1 MDWRWRSWN
10 ANPRSSKSSN
20 SIYHQ
25 IFNRGRHNNTANNN
39 RSASHKKVLIQTADY
54 NHHEYAIELLPWKY
68 DWPARIKG
76 FSKTQCCFPL
86 VLCMFCLFHVFILLK
101 CWHLAE
107 NMLLFPKVPLIL
119 WIGYKQSTRCGRV
132 HFEHSTGSGWLSPWD
147 PPLQWG
153 KVRKRIYRPATHPIH
168 FAAVSPDKIHRYAA
182 WAVFFF
188 YGKRTLKISW
198 ADRTWYR
205 LFVNAAAQTGA
216 GTSFGA
222 NGDQHTWA
230 AELSTYFL
238 RLNNSETFADEA
250 FWAQR

>member
-1 MDWRWRSWN
+1 MYWRWRSWN

-153 KVRKRIYRPATHPIH
+153 KVRKRIYRPATHPIY
-168 FAAVSPDKIHRYAA
+168 FAADSPDKIIAALRGRYFSFPQIKSY
-182 WAVFFF
+182 VVVQSF
-188 YGKRTLKISW
+188 KICFWLLTSQLQSVILVLE
-198 ADRTWYR
+198 RSR
-205 LFVNAAAQTGA
+205 L
-216 GTSFGA
+216 
-222 NGDQHTWA
+222 
-230 AELSTYFL
+230 
-238 RLNNSETFADEA
+238 
-250 FWAQR
+250 

>member
-39 RSASHKKVLIQTADY
+39 RSASHKKVLIQTVDY

-68 DWPARIKG
+68 DWPARIKS

-119 WIGYKQSTRCGRV
+119 WIGYKPSTRCGRV
-132 HFEHSTGSGWLSPWD
+132 HFEHCLTVDYPW
-147 PPLQWG
+147 
-153 KVRKRIYRPATHPIH
+153 KINRPATHLIH
-168 FAAVSPDKIHRYAA
+168 FAADSPDKIIAALRGRY
-182 WAVFFF
+182 F
-188 YGKRTLKISW
+188 
-198 ADRTWYR
+198 
-205 LFVNAAAQTGA
+205 
-216 GTSFGA
+216 SFS
-222 NGDQHTWA
+222 QIK
-230 AELSTYFL
+230 SYVVV
-238 RLNNSETFADEA
+238 
-250 FWAQR
+250 

>member
-25 IFNRGRHNNTANNN
+25 IFNRGRHNSTVDNN
-39 RSASHKKVLIQTADY
+39 RFASHKKVLIQTVDY

-68 DWPARIKG
+68 DWPARIKS

-119 WIGYKQSTRCGRV
+119 WIGYKPSTRCGRV
-132 HFEHSTGSGWLSPWD
+132 HFEHSHRKWLVITVRPTTSVMESPRKNL
-147 PPLQWG
+147 PP
-153 KVRKRIYRPATHPIH
+153 RNT
-168 FAAVSPDKIHRYAA
+168 PDLFCRRFTRQNHRCAA

-188 YGKRTLKISW
+188 FHK
-198 ADRTWYR
+198 
-205 LFVNAAAQTGA
+205 
-216 GTSFGA
+216 
-222 NGDQHTWA
+222 
-230 AELSTYFL
+230 
-238 RLNNSETFADEA
+238 
-250 FWAQR
+250 

>member
-25 IFNRGRHNNTANNN
+25 IFNRGRHNSTANNN
-39 RSASHKKVLIQTADY
+39 RSASHKKVLIQPADY

-168 FAAVSPDKIHRYAA
+168 FAADSPDKIIATLRGRY
-182 WAVFFF
+182 FSFM
-188 YGKRTLKISW
+188 G
-198 ADRTWYR
+198 
-205 LFVNAAAQTGA
+205 NAPWKFHEPTGRDTDFSSTPLHKQGQELCSEQTV
-216 GTSFGA
+216 TPLHE
-222 NGDQHTWA
+222 Q
-230 AELSTYFL
+230 
-238 RLNNSETFADEA
+238 RNSLLIFAS
-250 FWAQR
+250 

>member
-10 ANPRSSKSSN
+10 ANPRSSKSSS

-68 DWPARIKG
+68 DWPARIKS

-107 NMLLFPKVPLIL
+107 NMLLFPKIPLIL
-119 WIGYKQSTRCGRV
+119 WICYKQSTRCGRV
-132 HFEHSTGSGWLSPWD
+132 HFEHSHRKWLVITVRPTTSVRESPRKNL
-147 PPLQWG
+147 PP
-153 KVRKRIYRPATHPIH
+153 RNT
-168 FAAVSPDKIHRYAA
+168 PDLFCRRFTRQNHRCAA

-188 YGKRTLKISW
+188 
-198 ADRTWYR
+198 
-205 LFVNAAAQTGA
+205 TGA
-216 GTSFGA
+216 APWKFHEPTGRDTDFSSTPLHKQGQELRSEQTA
-222 NGDQHTWA
+222 TPLHEQHNFY
-230 AELSTYFL
+230 LFL
-238 RLNNSETFADEA
+238 RLNNLEA
-250 FWAQR
+250 FVENEFWAQR